1 MSDNQDYKLQEIKTN
16 VEVIKV
22 DLKLI
27 KADLQV
33 IKAYIVKKQLE
44 EMRDVS
50 KWGFWGLSAS

>member
-1 MSDNQDYKLQEIKTN
+1 MSDVLHELHDIKRDLEI
-16 VEVIKV
+16 IKV

-33 IKAYIVKKQLE
+33 IKEYIVKKQLE
-44 EMRDVS
+44 EMRES